1 MVSQY
6 QEFLKEKDAQLQQ
19 METLRLKLTQE
30 LIEKQTAIDSLQH
43 RPIPKPRTHVV
54 DPQIMQQIAE
64 LKQQL
69 DEARQQLQREKNFR
83 EISEQWN
90 RNRLSKLEK
99 MVQEAA
105 GYKSRLQTAEVEL
118 ERKTEIVSD

>member
-54 DPQIMQQIAE
+54 DPQQIAE

-69 DEARQQLQREKNFR
+69 GEARQQLQREKNYR
-83 EISEQWN
+83 ETSEQ
-90 RNRLSKLEK
+90 RNRDLRSKLEK
-99 MVQEAA
+99 TTEESIASN
-105 GYKSRLQTAEVEL
+105 SRLQTAESENAQL
-118 ERKTEIVSD
+118 RRERKTVSD